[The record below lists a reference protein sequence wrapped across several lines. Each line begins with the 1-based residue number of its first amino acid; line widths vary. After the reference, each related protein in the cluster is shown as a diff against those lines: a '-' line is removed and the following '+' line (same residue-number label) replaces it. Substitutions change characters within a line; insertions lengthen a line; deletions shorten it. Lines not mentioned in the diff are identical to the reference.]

1 MDQPPASWVFGSSQ
15 FFSRL
20 TEGFSGA
27 AQGCQRS
34 SGIHGYHISDFF
46 GEKMRKKLSCMTIL
60 YGWAPVMVN
69 LDLRHHVELAQV
81 AEGRS
86 AMTVAQ
92 ASKMGWDSNH

>member
-1 MDQPPASWVFGSSQ
+1 
-15 FFSRL
+15 
-20 TEGFSGA
+20 
-27 AQGCQRS
+27 
-34 SGIHGYHISDFF
+34 
-46 GEKMRKKLSCMTIL
+46 MTIL
-60 YGWAPVMVN
+60 YGWAPIMVN